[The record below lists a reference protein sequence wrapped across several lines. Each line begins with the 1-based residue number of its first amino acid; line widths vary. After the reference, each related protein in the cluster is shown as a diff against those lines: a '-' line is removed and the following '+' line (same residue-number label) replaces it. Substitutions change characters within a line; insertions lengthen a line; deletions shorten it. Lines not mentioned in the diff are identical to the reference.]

1 MTNKNKL
8 ILVLLAALF
17 FVVIISI
24 LKPNENEKSNTEA
37 EANTNTAPVTL
48 SDADAKTLKET
59 LGLTA
64 DTPDNTLR
72 TLAITLKAQKDEN
85 AALKARLD
93 AQQQQSK
100 SAAESLQERLNTGLA
115 DLQIKF
121 DKEVGDLKK
130 RTDVIGINKPVDL
143 AQDNLYDELG
153 LGNGAIS
160 HLPSAPVS
168 SDGLVWLNP
177 IDAKIDDKGVLT
189 TPGMNEAYQR
199 NLARQARLDAQKN
212 AAVFEEKPTPVYT
225 LVRGSVLSDSVSLTA
240 LIGRIPV
247 NGKVTS
253 PYPFSLI
260 IGKEN
265 LMANGFMLPEVK
277 GAIATGTVTGDWNLS
292 CVRGSVESFDFIM
305 EDGSV
310 ISIPEAVDG
319 LSSDFDGSAVTTSMQ
334 LGFLADPNGNPCLNG
349 IKITNAPSYLTMMGV
364 LDGVSA
370 AASAAAAAQ
379 TTTSISDNGGGSSSV
394 TGDASKYALANAAAG
409 SVENVNSWIK
419 ERMASTF
426 DAIYTPPG
434 TPISVHLGR
443 TLHIDKP
450 VTPRKVRYPT
460 EATGG
465 TYVLD

>member
-8 ILVLLAALF
+8 IFVLLTALV
-17 FVVIISI
+17 FVVVIS
-24 LKPNENEKSNTEA
+24 LLSPSEEKTAINDDNVNT
-37 EANTNTAPVTL
+37 PV
-48 SDADAKTLKET
+48 SISAVDAKALQET

-72 TLAITLKAQKDEN
+72 TLAITLKTQKKEN
-85 AALKARLD
+85 ETLKAQLE
-93 AQQQQSK
+93 AQDLK
-100 SAAESLQERLNTGLA
+100 NKTTAESLQEKLDAGLSQ
-115 DLQIKF
+115 LQNKF
-121 DKEVGDLKK
+121 NQEVSELKDRTQAIAVDAPIVDKSQE
-130 RTDVIGINKPVDL
+130 
-143 AQDNLYDELG
+143 ALYDELG
-153 LGNGAIS
+153 LGGTPPE
-160 HLPSAPVS
+160 HKPSPKTGK
-168 SDGLVWLNP
+168 DGLVWINP
-177 IDAKIDDKGVLT
+177 IDANVDDKGVLS
-189 TPGMNEAYQR
+189 TPGMTKERLQSA
-199 NLARQARLDAQKN
+199 ARQARIKAQEN
-212 AAVFEEKPTPVYT
+212 AAILDEPQPTPVYT
-225 LVRGSVLSDSVSLTA
+225 LVRGSVLSDATSLTA

-253 PYPFSLI
+253 PYPFSLVL
-260 IGKEN
+260 GKEN

-292 CVRGSVESFDFIM
+292 CVKGSVESLDLIM
-305 EDGSV
+305 DDGSV
-310 ISIPEAVDG
+310 ISIPDNDG
-319 LSSDFDGSAVTTSMQ
+319 TDLSDFDGSAVVTSKQ

-349 IKITNAPSYLTMMGV
+349 VKITNAPSYLTMMGV

-379 TTTSISDNGGGSSSV
+379 TTTSVSDLGSGTSSV

-434 TPISVHLGR
+434 TAISVHLSR
-443 TLHIDKP
+443 TLKIDKP
-450 VTPRKVRYPT
+450 INARQVRYPNHV
-460 EATGG
+460 EGG

>member
-8 ILVLLAALF
+8 ILVLLGVLVFA
-17 FVVIISI
+17 VVISLIGPS
-24 LKPNENEKSNTEA
+24 EKKASATDNNTPEQ
-37 EANTNTAPVTL
+37 VTL
-48 SDADAKTLKET
+48 SAADAQALQET

-72 TLAITLKAQKDEN
+72 TLAISLNAQKEEN

-93 AQQQQSK
+93 AQEAAQQLQAK
-100 SAAESLQERLNTGLA
+100 STANALQEKMSAGLTE
-115 DLQIKF
+115 LQ
-121 DKEVGDLKK
+121 DKVNQQLVELDA
-130 RTDVIGINKPVDL
+130 RTHAIGITPPVVNHDASLDEQLGIGGGSYTKPAV
-143 AQDNLYDELG
+143 
-153 LGNGAIS
+153 
-160 HLPSAPVS
+160 PVGT
-168 SDGLVWLNP
+168 DGLIWVDP
-177 IDAKIDDKGVLT
+177 IDASVDKKGVFS
-189 TPGMNEAYQR
+189 TPRMKVEVQT
-199 NLARQARLDAQKN
+199 NLARQARLEALKKEKL
-212 AAVFEEKPTPVYT
+212 FEETATPIYT
-225 LVRGSVLSDSVSLTA
+225 LVRGSVLSDATSLTA

-253 PYPFSLI
+253 PYPFSLV

-265 LMANGFMLPEVK
+265 LMANGFMLPDVK

-292 CVRGSVESFDFIM
+292 CVRGAVETLDLIM
-305 EDGSV
+305 DDGSV
-310 ISIPEAVDG
+310 ISIPDTDETTQSDYDG
-319 LSSDFDGSAVTTSMQ
+319 DSVITSMQ

-349 IKITNAPSYLTMMGV
+349 VKITNAPSYLTMMGV

-379 TTTSISDNGGGSSSV
+379 TTTSVSDTGSGTSSV

-434 TPISVHLGR
+434 TAISVHLSR
-443 TLHIDKP
+443 TLKIDKP
-450 VTPRKVRYPT
+450 VDARQVRYPT
-460 EATGG
+460 HTQGG
-465 TYVLD
+465 TYALD

>member
-8 ILVLLAALF
+8 ILVLLAALV
-17 FVVIISI
+17 FVVIISV
-24 LKPNENEKSNTEA
+24 LKPSKNEKTDKADEA
-37 EANTNTAPVTL
+37 ELNSTPVTL
-48 SDADAKTLKET
+48 SDADAKTLKDT

-72 TLAITLKAQKDEN
+72 TLAITLKAQKEEN

-93 AQQQQSK
+93 EQQKQSK
-100 SAAESLQERLNTGLA
+100 NAAESLQEKLNSGLA
-115 DLQIKF
+115 ELQIKF

-130 RTDVIGINKPVDL
+130 RTDVIGVNKPVDL
-143 AQDNLYDELG
+143 DQNNLYDELG

-160 HLPSAPVS
+160 HLSSPPVS

-199 NLARQARLDAQKN
+199 NLARQAQIDAQKN
-212 AAVFEEKPTPVYT
+212 AAVFEETPTPVYT

-277 GAIATGTVTGDWNLS
+277 GVIATGTVTGDWNLS

-310 ISIPEAVDG
+310 ISIPEAVDS
-319 LSSDFDGSAVTTSMQ
+319 LSSDFDGNAVTTSMQ
-334 LGFLADPNGNPCLNG
+334 LGFLADPHGNPCLNG

-409 SVENVNSWIK
+409 SVENVNTWIK

-443 TLHIDKP
+443 TLNIDKP
-450 VTPRKVRYPT
+450 VTPRKVRYPK
-460 EATGG
+460 EAAGG

>member
-8 ILVLLAALF
+8 ILVLLAALV
-17 FVVIISI
+17 FVVIISV
-24 LKPNENEKSNTEA
+24 LKPSKNEKTDKAVEA
-37 EANTNTAPVTL
+37 ELNSTPVTL
-48 SDADAKTLKET
+48 SDADAKTLKDT

-72 TLAITLKAQKDEN
+72 TLAITLKAQKEEN

-93 AQQQQSK
+93 EQQKQSK
-100 SAAESLQERLNTGLA
+100 NAAESLQEKLNSGLA
-115 DLQIKF
+115 ELQIKF

-130 RTDVIGINKPVDL
+130 RTDVIGVNKPVDL
-143 AQDNLYDELG
+143 DQNNLYDELG

-160 HLPSAPVS
+160 HLLSPPVS

-199 NLARQARLDAQKN
+199 NLARQAQIDAQKN
-212 AAVFEEKPTPVYT
+212 AAIFEETPTPVYT

-277 GAIATGTVTGDWNLS
+277 GVIATGTVTGDWNLS

-310 ISIPEAVDG
+310 ISIPEAVDS
-319 LSSDFDGSAVTTSMQ
+319 LSSDFDGNAVTTSMQ

-409 SVENVNSWIK
+409 SVENVNTWIK

-443 TLHIDKP
+443 TLNIDKP
-450 VTPRKVRYPT
+450 VTPRKVRYPKET
-460 EATGG
+460 VGG